1 MPQVLF
7 FYVSTS
13 MDFIR
18 QSMSMF
24 TSKAVVKSNGKLF
37 FDQDGHLKFAPDDP
51 ENPQNYSLTRKC
63 YITAIAISLV
73 MNATFSSSAPSGS
86 LQGVSDDFNISVEA
100 AGLITTLFLLGY
112 CAGPLFWA
120 PLSEFYGR
128 RWIFYIS
135 FTLYLAFGFLCAFT
149 PNFAG
154 LLVGRFLTGTAAS
167 AALTNAPGILAD
179 IWGPTERG
187 NAMILF
193 ATMTFVGPALGP
205 VVSGFLQ
212 LKKTWRWTFYVL
224 LWMAGVTE
232 LLLITLPE
240 TLPMIALRN
249 KAQSSRRTPGNENV
263 KAPVEAS
270 DRSLGSI
277 FKVALTRP
285 WRLLIDPISFFVA
298 IYYAVVYTLLYMLFS
313 IYPIV
318 FQQKRGWNA
327 GVGELPLIGTVIGA
341 CLGGL
346 ALSINSQI
354 AQKKSPRNRKAVPED
369 RLPGA
374 MVGGVMFAVTI
385 FWFAWTAEYDSVH
398 WAVPTVAGTFLAMS
412 ILLIFVVFINYI
424 IDSYL
429 MYAAS
434 AVAANTVLRSAC
446 AAASPLFTQYMF
458 DALGVGG
465 AGSLIGGMGMLLMPI
480 PFVFYKYG
488 AAIRA
493 RSKFA
498 PTDENRHP
506 PADEEKIMN
515 GRSLGRTSEEGGQS
529 N

>member
-1 MPQVLF
+1 M
-7 FYVSTS
+7 STS
-13 MDFIR
+13 
-18 QSMSMF
+18 
-24 TSKAVVKSNGKLF
+24 TTVVESDEKLF
-37 FDQDGHLKFAPDDP
+37 FDKVGHLEFAPDDP
-51 ENPQNYSLTRKC
+51 ENPKNYSFGRKC

-73 MNATFSSSAPSGS
+73 MNATFSSSAPTGTF
-86 LQGVSDDFNISVEA
+86 QGISDDLHVSVEA

-154 LLVGRFLTGTAAS
+154 LIVGRFLTGTAAS

-179 IWGPTERG
+179 IWGPVERG

-212 LKKTWRWTFYVL
+212 LKETWRWTFYVL
-224 LWMAGVTE
+224 LWMAGATE

-240 TLPMIALRN
+240 TLPMIVLRN
-249 KAQSSRRTPGNENV
+249 KAHRIRKLPGKESV

-270 DRSLGSI
+270 DRSLGGI
-277 FKVALTRP
+277 FKVTLTRP
-285 WRLLIDPISFFVA
+285 WRLLIDPISFCVA

-346 ALSINSQI
+346 GLFINSQRE
-354 AQKKSPRNRKAVPED
+354 KKKMNPDHRSVPED

-374 MVGGVMFAVTI
+374 MVGGVMFAATI
-385 FWFAWTAEYDSVH
+385 FWFAWTAEYNSVH
-398 WAVPTVAGTFLAMS
+398 WAAPTVAGTFLATS

-458 DALGVGG
+458 NALGVGG
-465 AGSLIGGMGMLLMPI
+465 AGSLIGGVGVLLMPI

-493 RSKFA
+493 RSRFA
-498 PTDENRHP
+498 PTNETPHP
-506 PADEEKIMN
+506 PADEEKGANSI
-515 GRSLGRTSEEGGQS
+515 SPSYKSEKEDKQVNEKAGGS
-529 N
+529 GE

>member
-1 MPQVLF
+1 MDF
-7 FYVSTS
+7 FRRNLPISTS
-13 MDFIR
+13 TTIVGPDE
-18 QSMSMF
+18 
-24 TSKAVVKSNGKLF
+24 NLF
-37 FDQDGHLKFAPDDP
+37 FDKDGLLEFAPDDP
-51 ENPQNYSLTRKC
+51 ENPKNYSFGRKC
-63 YITAIAISLV
+63 YITAIAIFLV

-86 LQGVSDDFNISVEA
+86 FQSVSDDLHVSVEA
-100 AGLITTLFLLGY
+100 AGLVTTLFLLGY

-135 FTLYLAFGFLCAFT
+135 FTIYLVFGFLCAFT

-154 LLVGRFLTGTAAS
+154 LLVGRFLTGTAVS

-179 IWGPTERG
+179 IWGPVERG

-212 LKKTWRWTFYVL
+212 LKETWRWTFYVL
-224 LWMAGVTE
+224 LWMAGATE

-240 TLPMIALRN
+240 TLPMMVLCN
-249 KAQSSRRTPGNENV
+249 KARRLRKIPGKKSV

-270 DRSLGSI
+270 DRSLGAI

-285 WRLLIDPISFFVA
+285 WRLLIDPVSFFVA

-318 FQQKRGWNA
+318 FQQKRGWNP
-327 GVGELPLIGTVIGA
+327 GVGELPLAGTVIGA

-346 ALSINSQI
+346 ALFINSQI
-354 AQKKSPRNRKAVPED
+354 NQTKPPRNRKPVPED

-374 MVGGVMFAVTI
+374 MVGGAMFAVTI
-385 FWFAWTAEYDSVH
+385 FWFAWTAEYNSIH
-398 WAVPTVAGTFLAMS
+398 WAVPTVAGTFLATS

-429 MYAAS
+429 IYAAS

-465 AGSLIGGMGMLLMPI
+465 AGSLIGGVGVLLMPI
-480 PFVFYKYG
+480 PFIFYKYG

-498 PTDENRHP
+498 LTDETPRP
-506 PADEEKIMN
+506 PADEEKAVN
-515 GRSLGRTSEEGGQS
+515 ARSPSQASDKEDNPVTDKPGGASE
-529 N
+529 

>member
-1 MPQVLF
+1 MAGW
-7 FYVSTS
+7 
-13 MDFIR
+13 DE
-18 QSMSMF
+18 
-24 TSKAVVKSNGKLF
+24 KLF
-37 FDQDGHLKFAPDDP
+37 LDKDGFLVFAPDDP
-51 ENPQNYSLTRKC
+51 ENPQNYSFGRKC
-63 YITAIAISLV
+63 YITAIAITLV
-73 MNATFSSSAPSGS
+73 MNATFSSSAPSGT
-86 LQGVSDDFNISVEA
+86 LQGISNDLHVSFEA
-100 AGLITTLFLLGY
+100 AGLVTTLFLVGY

-149 PNFAG
+149 PTFAG
-154 LLVGRFLTGTAAS
+154 LLVGRLLTGTAAS
-167 AALTNAPGILAD
+167 AALTNAPGILVD
-179 IWGPTERG
+179 IWSPLARA

-193 ATMTFVGPALGP
+193 STMTFVGPALGP

-212 LKKTWRWTFYVL
+212 LKETWRWTFYVL
-224 LWMAGVTE
+224 LWMAGATE
-232 LLLITLPE
+232 ILLLTLPE
-240 TLPMIALRN
+240 TLPMLVLRN
-249 KAQSSRRTPGNENV
+249 KARRLRKIPGNEGV

-270 DRSLGSI
+270 DRSLGGI

-327 GVGELPLIGTVIGA
+327 GVGELPLIGTVLGA

-346 ALSINSQI
+346 ALFITSQI
-354 AQKKSPRNRKAVPED
+354 NQKKSTGNRKSVPED

-374 MVGGVMFAVTI
+374 MIGGVMFAATI
-385 FWFAWTAEYDSVH
+385 FWFAWTAEYNSVH
-398 WAVPTVAGTFLAMS
+398 WAVPTVAGAFLATS
-412 ILLIFVVFINYI
+412 ILLIFVVFINYV
-424 IDSYL
+424 IDSYI

-434 AVAANTVLRSAC
+434 AMAANTILRSAC

-465 AGSLIGGMGMLLMPI
+465 AGSLIGGVGVLLMPL
-480 PFVFYKYG
+480 PFIFYKYG
-488 AAIRA
+488 AAIRT

-498 PTDENRHP
+498 PTKEKPPHP
-506 PADEEKIMN
+506 PADEEEALD
-515 GRSLGRTSEEGGQS
+515 GV
-529 N
+529 

>member
-1 MPQVLF
+1 
-7 FYVSTS
+7 

-18 QSMSMF
+18 RHFRES
-24 TSKAVVKSNGKLF
+24 TSTSVVESDEELF
-37 FDQDGHLKFAPDDP
+37 FDKDGHLEFAPNDP
-51 ENPQNYSLTRKC
+51 ENPKNYSYRRKC
-63 YITAIAISLV
+63 YITTIAISLV

-86 LQGVSDDFNISVEA
+86 FQGVSDDLHVSVEA
-100 AGLITTLFLLGY
+100 AGLVTTLFLLGY

-154 LLVGRFLTGTAAS
+154 LLVGRFLTGTAVS

-179 IWGPTERG
+179 IWGPVERG

-212 LKKTWRWTFYVL
+212 LKETWRWTFYVL
-224 LWMAGVTE
+224 LWMAGATE

-240 TLPMIALRN
+240 TLPMMVLRN
-249 KAQSSRRTPGNENV
+249 KARRLRKLPGKESV

-270 DRSLGSI
+270 DRSLGGI

-285 WRLLIDPISFFVA
+285 WRLLFDPISFFVA

-346 ALSINSQI
+346 VLFINNQMN
-354 AQKKSPRNRKAVPED
+354 QKKHTDDRKSVPED

-385 FWFAWTAEYDSVH
+385 FWFAWTAVYNSVH
-398 WAVPTVAGTFLAMS
+398 WAVPTVAGAFLATS

-465 AGSLIGGMGMLLMPI
+465 AGSLIGGVGILMMPI

-498 PTDENRHP
+498 PTDETPHP
-506 PADEEKIMN
+506 PVDEEKAVN
-515 GRSLGRTSEEGGQS
+515 SRSPSHTFEKEYEPVDENTGGTSE
-529 N
+529 

>member
-1 MPQVLF
+1 MDFVRRNFLM
-7 FYVSTS
+7 STS
-13 MDFIR
+13 
-18 QSMSMF
+18 
-24 TSKAVVKSNGKLF
+24 TTVVGSDEKLF
-37 FDQDGHLKFAPDDP
+37 FDKDGHLEFAPDDP
-51 ENPQNYSLTRKC
+51 ENPKNYSFGRKC

-73 MNATFSSSAPSGS
+73 MNATFSSSAPTGS
-86 LQGVSDDFNISVEA
+86 FQGVSDDLHVSVEA
-100 AGLITTLFLLGY
+100 AGLVTTLFLLGY

-135 FTLYLAFGFLCAFT
+135 FTIYLAFGFLCAFT

-179 IWGPTERG
+179 IWGPVERG

-212 LKKTWRWTFYVL
+212 LKETWRWTFYVL
-224 LWMAGVTE
+224 LWMAGATE

-240 TLPMIALRN
+240 TLPMIVLRN
-249 KAQSSRRTPGNENV
+249 KARRLRKIPGKESV

-270 DRSLGSI
+270 DRSLAGI

-346 ALSINSQI
+346 ALFINSQI
-354 AQKKSPRNRKAVPED
+354 DQKKSTRNRKSVPED

-385 FWFAWTAEYDSVH
+385 FWFAWTAQYNSVH

-434 AVAANTVLRSAC
+434 AVAANTVVRSAC

-465 AGSLIGGMGMLLMPI
+465 AGSLIGGVGVLLMPI
-480 PFVFYKYG
+480 PFIFYKYG

-498 PTDENRHP
+498 PTDETPHP
-506 PADEEKIMN
+506 PADEEKAVN
-515 GRSLGRTSEEGGQS
+515 GRWPSQTSEKEDRPVDEKAGGS
-529 N
+529 NE

>member
-1 MPQVLF
+1 MDFVRRNFPM
-7 FYVSTS
+7 STS
-13 MDFIR
+13 AI
-18 QSMSMF
+18 
-24 TSKAVVKSNGKLF
+24 AVGSGEELF
-37 FDQDGHLKFAPDDP
+37 FDKHGHLEFAPNDP
-51 ENPQNYSLTRKC
+51 ENPKNYSFGRKC
-63 YITAIAISLV
+63 YITTIATSLV

-86 LQGVSDDFNISVEA
+86 FQGISDDLHVSVEA
-100 AGLITTLFLLGY
+100 AGLVTTLFLLGY

-135 FTLYLAFGFLCAFT
+135 FTIYLAFGFLCAFT

-154 LLVGRFLTGTAAS
+154 LLVGRFLTGTAVS

-179 IWGPTERG
+179 IWGPVERG

-212 LKKTWRWTFYVL
+212 LKETWRWTFYVL
-224 LWMAGVTE
+224 LWMAGATE
-232 LLLITLPE
+232 LLLTTLPE
-240 TLPMIALRN
+240 TLSIIVLRN
-249 KAQSSRRTPGNENV
+249 KARRLRKIPGNESV

-277 FKVALTRP
+277 FTVALMRP

-313 IYPIV
+313 IYPII

-346 ALSINSQI
+346 ALFVNNQINRR
-354 AQKKSPRNRKAVPED
+354 KFTENRKSVPED

-385 FWFAWTAEYDSVH
+385 FWFAWTAEYNSVH

-458 DALGVGG
+458 NALGVGG
-465 AGSLIGGMGMLLMPI
+465 AGSLIGGVGVLLMPI
-480 PFVFYKYG
+480 PFVFYRYG

-498 PTDENRHP
+498 STDKTPRAP
-506 PADEEKIMN
+506 VDEEKIVN
-515 GRSLGRTSEEGGQS
+515 GRSPSQTSEGEDQPVDNNVGGLNQ
-529 N
+529 

>member
-1 MPQVLF
+1 MRNYYQGSN
-7 FYVSTS
+7 STS
-13 MDFIR
+13 TR
-18 QSMSMF
+18 QPDEQ
-24 TSKAVVKSNGKLF
+24 LF
-37 FDQDGHLKFAPDDP
+37 FDKNGHLEFGPNDP
-51 ENPQNYSLTRKC
+51 ENPKNYPFRRKC

-86 LQGVSDDFNISVEA
+86 FEGISEDLHVSTEA
-100 AGLITTLFLLGY
+100 AGLVTTLFLLGY

-128 RWIFYIS
+128 RWIFYTS
-135 FTLYLAFGFLCAFT
+135 FTIYLAFGFLCAFT

-167 AALTNAPGILAD
+167 AALTNAPGIIAD
-179 IWGPTERG
+179 IWGPVERG
-187 NAMILF
+187 NVMILF

-224 LWMAGVTE
+224 LWMAGTSE
-232 LLLITLPE
+232 IMLITLPE
-240 TLPMIALRN
+240 TLPMIVLRN
-249 KAQSSRRTPGNENV
+249 KARRIQNIPGKEGV
-263 KAPVEAS
+263 LAPVEAS
-270 DRSLGSI
+270 DRSLAGI

-318 FQQKRGWNA
+318 FKQKRGWNA

-341 CLGGL
+341 CIGGL
-346 ALSINSQI
+346 ALFINSQI
-354 AQKKSPRNRKAVPED
+354 QLKKPQSRKPVPED

-374 MVGGVMFAVTI
+374 MVGGVMFTVTI

-398 WAVPTVAGTFLAMS
+398 WAFPTVAGTFLATS
-412 ILLIFVVFINYI
+412 ILLIFVAFINYI
-424 IDSYL
+424 MDSYL

-434 AVAANTVLRSAC
+434 AVAANTILRSAC
-446 AAASPLFTQYMF
+446 AAVSPLFTQYMF
-458 DALGVGG
+458 DVLSVSG
-465 AGSLIGGMGMLLMPI
+465 AGSLIGGIGMLLVPI

-488 AAIRA
+488 GALRA
-493 RSKFA
+493 RSKLV
-498 PTDENRHP
+498 PKDEP
-506 PADEEKIMN
+506 PLPHIDEEKAVDDIFLSQMFQKKKKLVEEPVGSEQMN
-515 GRSLGRTSEEGGQS
+515 
-529 N
+529 

>member
-1 MPQVLF
+1 MDFVRRNFPM
-7 FYVSTS
+7 STS
-13 MDFIR
+13 
-18 QSMSMF
+18 
-24 TSKAVVKSNGKLF
+24 TTVVEPDEELF
-37 FDQDGHLKFAPDDP
+37 FDKDGHLEFAPNDP
-51 ENPQNYSLTRKC
+51 ENPKNYSFGRKC
-63 YITAIAISLV
+63 YITTIAISLV

-86 LQGVSDDFNISVEA
+86 FQGISNDLHVSAEA
-100 AGLITTLFLLGY
+100 AGLVTTLFLLGY

-135 FTLYLAFGFLCAFT
+135 FTMYLAFGFLCAFT
-149 PNFAG
+149 PSFAG
-154 LLVGRFLTGTAAS
+154 LLVGRFLTGTAVS

-179 IWGPTERG
+179 IWGPVERG

-212 LKKTWRWTFYVL
+212 VKETWRWTFYVL
-224 LWMAGVTE
+224 LWMAGATE

-240 TLPMIALRN
+240 TLPMMALRN
-249 KAQSSRRTPGNENV
+249 KARRLRKIPGKGSI
-263 KAPVEAS
+263 KAPVETS
-270 DRSLGSI
+270 DRSLGGI
-277 FKVALTRP
+277 FTVALTRP

-346 ALSINSQI
+346 VLFINSQI
-354 AQKKSPRNRKAVPED
+354 NQRKGTRNYKSVPED

-385 FWFAWTAEYDSVH
+385 FWFAWTAEYNSVH
-398 WAVPTVAGTFLAMS
+398 WAVPTVAGTFLATS

-434 AVAANTVLRSAC
+434 AIAANTVLRSAC

-465 AGSLIGGMGMLLMPI
+465 AGSLIGGVGVLLMPI
-480 PFVFYKYG
+480 PFVFYRYG
-488 AAIRA
+488 AVIRA

-498 PTDENRHP
+498 PTDEMPRP
-506 PADEEKIMN
+506 PTDEEKAVN
-515 GRSLGRTSEEGGQS
+515 SGLPSQTPEQEDKPVDKNTGSTNE
-529 N
+529 

>member
-1 MPQVLF
+1 MSPECLERIQDLHF
-7 FYVSTS
+7 FCWE
-13 MDFIR
+13 
-18 QSMSMF
+18 MF
-24 TSKAVVKSNGKLF
+24 EKLF
-37 FDQDGHLKFAPDDP
+37 FDKDGYLEFAPDDP
-51 ENPQNYSLTRKC
+51 ENPKNYSFGRKC

-73 MNATFSSSAPSGS
+73 MNATFSSSAPSGTF
-86 LQGVSDDFNISVEA
+86 QGISDDLDISVEA
-100 AGLITTLFLLGY
+100 AGLVTTLFLLGY
-112 CAGPLFWA
+112 VAGPFFWA

-128 RWIFYIS
+128 RWIFYVS

-154 LLVGRFLTGTAAS
+154 LVVGRFLTGTFAS

-179 IWGPTERG
+179 IWGPVERG

-212 LKKTWRWTFYVL
+212 LKETWRWTFYVL
-224 LWMAGVTE
+224 LWMAGATE
-232 LLLITLPE
+232 LLLVTLPE
-240 TLPMIALRN
+240 TLPMMVLRN
-249 KAQSSRRTPGNENV
+249 KARRIRKIPGNESV

-270 DRSLGSI
+270 DRSLGGI

-318 FQQKRGWNA
+318 FQQKRGWNS
-327 GVGELPLIGTVIGA
+327 GVGELPLIGTVVGA

-346 ALSINSQI
+346 ALFINSQV
-354 AQKKSPRNRKAVPED
+354 QQRKAKPGHKSVPED

-385 FWFAWTAEYDSVH
+385 FWFSWSAEFNSVH

-446 AAASPLFTQYMF
+446 AAASPLFTHYMF
-458 DALGVGG
+458 DTLGVGG
-465 AGSLIGGMGMLLMPI
+465 AGSLIGGIGVLLMPI
-480 PFVFYKYG
+480 PFIFYKYG

-498 PTDENRHP
+498 PTEETIK
-506 PADEEKIMN
+506 PAR
-515 GRSLGRTSEEGGQS
+515 G
-529 N
+529 

>member
-1 MPQVLF
+1 MLS
-7 FYVSTS
+7 ST
-13 MDFIR
+13 
-18 QSMSMF
+18 
-24 TSKAVVKSNGKLF
+24 AVVGLDERLF
-37 FDQDGHLKFAPDDP
+37 FDKDGYLEFAPDDP
-51 ENPQNYSLTRKC
+51 ENPKNYSFGRKC
-63 YITAIAISLV
+63 YITAVAISLV
-73 MNATFSSSAPSGS
+73 INATFCSSAPSGTF
-86 LQGVSDDFNISVEA
+86 QGISDDLHVSAEA
-100 AGLITTLFLLGY
+100 AGLVTTLFLLGY

-135 FTLYLAFGFLCAFT
+135 FTIYLAFSFLCAFT
-149 PNFAG
+149 PNFTG
-154 LLVGRFLTGTAAS
+154 LLFGRFLTGTAAS

-179 IWGPTERG
+179 IWGPVERG

-205 VVSGFLQ
+205 VISGFLQ
-212 LKKTWRWTFYVL
+212 LEETWRWTFYVL
-224 LWMAGVTE
+224 LWMAGAIE

-240 TLPMIALRN
+240 TLPMMILRN
-249 KAQSSRRTPGNENV
+249 KARCIRKIPGQESV

-270 DRSLGSI
+270 DRSLGGI

-313 IYPIV
+313 IYPTV

-327 GVGELPLIGTVIGA
+327 GVGELPLIGTVLGA

-346 ALSINSQI
+346 ALFITSQVT
-354 AQKKSPRNRKAVPED
+354 QKKRFHNRTPVPED
-369 RLPGA
+369 RLPAA
-374 MVGGVMFAVTI
+374 MVGGVIFAVTI
-385 FWFAWTAEYDSVH
+385 FWFAWTAEYKSVH
-398 WAVPTVAGTFLAMS
+398 WAVPTVAGIFLAMS
-412 ILLIFVVFINYI
+412 ILLIFVVFINYV

-434 AVAANTVLRSAC
+434 AMAANTVLRSAC

-465 AGSLIGGMGMLLMPI
+465 AGSLIGGVGVLLMPM

-498 PTDENRHP
+498 PTDETPHP
-506 PADEEKIMN
+506 PEDEEK
-515 GRSLGRTSEEGGQS
+515 GVKGK
-529 N
+529 

>member
-1 MPQVLF
+1 
-7 FYVSTS
+7 
-13 MDFIR
+13 MDWARRIFALSPSPEH
-18 QSMSMF
+18 Q
-24 TSKAVVKSNGKLF
+24 NDDKLCL
-37 FDQDGHLKFAPDDP
+37 DKDGLLEFSAEDL
-51 ENPQNYSLTRKC
+51 ENPKNYSFARKC
-63 YITAIAISLV
+63 YITGVAISLV

-86 LQGVSDDFNISVEA
+86 FQGVSDELHVSPEA
-100 AGLITTLFLLGY
+100 AGLVTTLFLLGY

-128 RWIFYIS
+128 RLIFYIS

-154 LLVGRFLTGTAAS
+154 LIVGRFLAGTAAS

-179 IWGPTERG
+179 IWRPAERG

-212 LKKTWRWTFYVL
+212 VTENWRWTFYVL
-224 LWMAGVTE
+224 LWMAGITE
-232 LLLITLPE
+232 CLLVTLPE
-240 TLPMIALRN
+240 TLPMIVLRN
-249 KAQSSRRTPGNENV
+249 KARRLRKIPGNEHV
-263 KAPVEAS
+263 YAPVEAS
-270 DRSLGSI
+270 DRSLVRI

-285 WRLLIDPISFFVA
+285 WKLLIDPISFFVA
-298 IYYAVVYTLLYMLFS
+298 IYYSVVYTMLYMLFA

-327 GVGELPLIGTVIGA
+327 GVGELPLIGAVIGA
-341 CLGGL
+341 CVGGL
-346 ALSINSQI
+346 ALYIHSQF
-354 AQKKSPRNRKAVPED
+354 QQRKLARRKPVPED
-369 RLPGA
+369 RLEGA
-374 MVGGVMFAVTI
+374 MAGGVLFVVTI
-385 FWFAWTAEYDSVH
+385 FWFAWTAEYNSVH
-398 WAVPTVAGTFLAMS
+398 WAVPTVAGTFLATS
-412 ILLIFVVFINYI
+412 ILLIFVTFINYI

-429 MYAAS
+429 MFAAS
-434 AVAANTVLRSAC
+434 AVAANTVLRSAT

-465 AGSLIGGMGMLLMPI
+465 AGSLIGGIGVLLMPI

-488 AAIRA
+488 AVIRA

-498 PTDENRHP
+498 PTD
-506 PADEEKIMN
+506 D
-515 GRSLGRTSEEGGQS
+515 TD
-529 N
+529 

>member
-1 MPQVLF
+1 
-7 FYVSTS
+7 
-13 MDFIR
+13 
-18 QSMSMF
+18 MF
-24 TSKAVVKSNGKLF
+24 TSKTTTEPDETLF
-37 FDQDGHLKFAPDDP
+37 FDRDSHLEFAPNDP
-51 ENPQNYSLTRKC
+51 ENPQNYSFGRKC
-63 YITAIAISLV
+63 YITAIAIALV

-86 LQGVSDDFNISVEA
+86 FQGISEDLDVSVEA
-100 AGLITTLFLLGY
+100 AGLVTTLFLLGY

-154 LLVGRFLTGTAAS
+154 LLVGRFLTGTAVS

-179 IWGPTERG
+179 IWGPVERG

-212 LKKTWRWTFYVL
+212 LKESWRWTFYVL
-224 LWMAGVTE
+224 LWMAGTTE
-232 LLLITLPE
+232 ILLITLPE
-240 TLPMIALRN
+240 TLPMIVLRN
-249 KAQSSRRTPGNENV
+249 KARRLRKTPGKESI
-263 KAPVEAS
+263 KTPVEAS
-270 DRSLGSI
+270 DRSLGGI
-277 FKVALTRP
+277 FRIALTRP

-318 FQQKRGWNA
+318 FQPKRGWNA

-346 ALSINSQI
+346 VLFINSKI
-354 AQKKSPRNRKAVPED
+354 EQKRFTHERKAVPED
-369 RLPGA
+369 RLLGA

-385 FWFAWTAEYDSVH
+385 FWFAWTAEYNSVH

-412 ILLIFVVFINYI
+412 ILLIFVGFINYI

-434 AVAANTVLRSAC
+434 AVAANTILRSAC

-458 DALGVGG
+458 DSLGVGG
-465 AGSLIGGMGMLLMPI
+465 AGSLIGGIGVLLMPI

-488 AAIRA
+488 AAIRM

-498 PTDENRHP
+498 PSDETPHSP
-506 PADEEKIMN
+506 EDEEKAVK
-515 GRSLGRTSEEGGQS
+515 GRSPK
-529 N
+529 

>member
-1 MPQVLF
+1 
-7 FYVSTS
+7 
-13 MDFIR
+13 MDFVR
-18 QSMSMF
+18 RNLRLSPS
-24 TSKAVVKSNGKLF
+24 TTVVGSDEKLF
-37 FDQDGHLKFAPDDP
+37 FDKDGHLEFAPDDP
-51 ENPQNYSLTRKC
+51 ENPKNYSLGRKC
-63 YITAIAISLV
+63 YITAVAISLV

-86 LQGVSDDFNISVEA
+86 FQSVSDDLHVSVEA
-100 AGLITTLFLLGY
+100 AGLVTTLFLLGY

-135 FTLYLAFGFLCAFT
+135 FTIYLAFGFLCAFT
-149 PNFAG
+149 PNFGG
-154 LLVGRFLTGTAAS
+154 LLAGRFLTGTAAS
-167 AALTNAPGILAD
+167 AALTNAPGVLAD
-179 IWGPTERG
+179 VWGPVERG

-212 LKKTWRWTFYVL
+212 LKETWRWTFYVL
-224 LWMAGVTE
+224 LWMAGATE
-232 LLLITLPE
+232 LLLFTLPE
-240 TLPMIALRN
+240 TLPMMVLRN
-249 KAQSSRRTPGNENV
+249 KARRLRKIPGKESV
-263 KAPVEAS
+263 KAPIEAS
-270 DRSLGSI
+270 DRSLGGI

-285 WRLLIDPISFFVA
+285 WRLLIDPISFLVA

-327 GVGELPLIGTVIGA
+327 GVGELPLIGTIIGA

-346 ALSINSQI
+346 VLFILSQRNQR
-354 AQKKSPRNRKAVPED
+354 KSPHNRQPVPED

-385 FWFAWTAEYDSVH
+385 FWFAWTAEYNSVH
-398 WAVPTVAGTFLAMS
+398 WAVPTVAGIFLATS

-434 AVAANTVLRSAC
+434 AVAANTILRSAC
-446 AAASPLFTQYMF
+446 AAASPLFTQYLF

-465 AGSLIGGMGMLLMPI
+465 AGSLIGGVGVLLMPM

-498 PTDENRHP
+498 PANKTPRP
-506 PADEEKIMN
+506 PADEEKAVKS
-515 GRSLGRTSEEGGQS
+515 RSRSQISENLGIRASE
-529 N
+529 